1 MFTLIALQKV
11 RTLAIKGQAVWQ
23 TAIEWLFQASGTLEQ
38 SGKEVDKSSNDHM
51 AIANLNKL
59 SPIIPHPLFLQASL
73 ALDWHAVQQKN
84 CTVCPAKNKCSL
96 ASATQCIKLQ
106 PESLTQA
113 VVIHWAVHCVEDGT
127 MQVSQEK
134 LPGQVAN
141 PTIELNKIK
150 QANTLESHPVHVCPI
165 NKSKKDV

>member
-1 MFTLIALQKV
+1 
-11 RTLAIKGQAVWQ
+11 
-23 TAIEWLFQASGTLEQ
+23 
-38 SGKEVDKSSNDHM
+38 M

-59 SPIIPHPLFLQASL
+59 SPIIPHPLVLQASL
-73 ALDWHAVQQKN
+73 ADTGTECNKQAALCAQPH
-84 CTVCPAKNKCSL
+84 KCSL
-96 ASATQCIKLQ
+96 ASATQCIKPQ

-141 PTIELNKIK
+141 PTIEPNKIK
-150 QANTLESHPVHVCPI
+150 QATTLESPPVHASPI

>member
-11 RTLAIKGQAVWQ
+11 RTLAIKGQAV
-23 TAIEWLFQASGTLEQ
+23 LFQASGTLEQ

-59 SPIIPHPLFLQASL
+59 SPIIPHPLVLQASL

-96 ASATQCIKLQ
+96 ASATRIKLQ